1 MKRIAKRRLSCLL
14 SAILLLVMSLDMSA
28 FAGVFEKTA
37 RKIDVFS
44 KTPAKALISRLITS
58 SNMALKRQLRR
69 LFAILFMLLLLLF
82 CYIKNT

>member
-37 RKIDVFS
+37 RKIDVWDFGGVAES
-44 KTPAKALISRLITS
+44 NTEMYQNNISAQTGTIAVMLEPMRSLMQQALSL
-58 SNMALKRQLRR
+58 
-69 LFAILFMLLLLLF
+69 AI
-82 CYIKNT
+82 

>member
-37 RKIDVFS
+37 RKIDVWDFGGVAE
-44 KTPAKALISRLITS
+44 KIGRAHV
-58 SNMALKRQLRR
+58 
-69 LFAILFMLLLLLF
+69 
-82 CYIKNT
+82 

>member
-37 RKIDVFS
+37 RKLMS
-44 KTPAKALISRLITS
+44 GISVVLLRVT
-58 SNMALKRQLRR
+58 LKCIRIISVHQTGTI
-69 LFAILFMLLLLLF
+69 AVM
-82 CYIKNT
+82 

>member
-37 RKIDVFS
+37 RKIDVWDFG
-44 KTPAKALISRLITS
+44 KKLFEGG
-58 SNMALKRQLRR
+58 RQPLDGS
-69 LFAILFMLLLLLF
+69 A
-82 CYIKNT
+82 

>member
-37 RKIDVFS
+37 RKIDVWDFGGVAES
-44 KTPAKALISRLITS
+44 NTEMYQNNISASDWDNCSDVGSNAKFNAAS
-58 SNMALKRQLRR
+58 
-69 LFAILFMLLLLLF
+69 
-82 CYIKNT
+82 IKFGD

>member
-37 RKIDVFS
+37 RKIDVS
-44 KTPAKALISRLITS
+44 VVLLRVTLKCIRIISVHQTGTIAV
-58 SNMALKRQLRR
+58 M
-69 LFAILFMLLLLLF
+69 
-82 CYIKNT
+82 

>member
-37 RKIDVFS
+37 RKIDVWDFGVV
-44 KTPAKALISRLITS
+44 AE
-58 SNMALKRQLRR
+58 SN
-69 LFAILFMLLLLLF
+69 
-82 CYIKNT
+82 T